1 MPDSALVKKGTLTM
15 SVNPTLPPM
24 QFVDQTG
31 ALKGM
36 RVELGEAIA
45 KRLCLTPEYV
55 RIEFSAMIPG
65 LQAGRW
71 DVINTGIFYTDE
83 RAKLM
88 QMLPYEDQAISIST
102 AKGNP
107 LKITKPEDLSGKSIG
122 VEIGGFEERKAREL
136 DKQLTDKGMKGM
148 TIRTFEN
155 FAMAFQALRAGQVEV
170 ALSIDSTGRRIPEAR
185 RLRPRAVRPVP
196 DAGRAGRQEQGAVG
210 RDGQGAQRHEGRR
223 QLPEAV
229 RPVRR
234 EGRST
239 APWSSRAR
247 RADRSRA
254 HIIESAREVHGTR
267 LELVGVR
274 RLSVQSVHP
283 RAAR

>member
-1 MPDSALVKKGTLTM
+1 MKLLSALASATALFVFCAGAANAQSCKSPVPDSALVKKGTLTM

-71 DVINTGIFYTDE
+71 DVINTGIFYTEE

-88 QMLPYEDQAISIST
+88 QMLIYEDQAISIST

-107 LKITKPEDLSGKSIG
+107 LKITKPDDLSGKSIG
-122 VEIGGFEERKAREL
+122 VELGGFEERKAREL

-170 ALSIDSTGRRIPEAR
+170 ALSIDSTGAEYQKRGDFERVLHGLFPTPVALAAR
-185 RLRPRAVRPVP
+185 NKDLAAAMAKVMNDMKADGSFQKLFDQYGVKAV
-196 DAGRAGRQEQGAVG
+196 DGAV
-210 RDGQGAQRHEGRR
+210 
-223 QLPEAV
+223 
-229 RPVRR
+229 
-234 EGRST
+234 
-239 APWSSRAR
+239 
-247 RADRSRA
+247 
-254 HIIESAREVHGTR
+254 
-267 LELVGVR
+267 
-274 RLSVQSVHP
+274 SVKGP
-283 RAAR
+283 AG

>member
-1 MPDSALVKKGTLTM
+1 MKLLPALASATALLISFAGAANAQQACKSPVPDSALVKKGTLTM

-36 RVELGEAIA
+36 RVELGEQIA

-71 DVINTGIFYTDE
+71 DVINTGIFFTEE

-88 QMLPYEDQAISIST
+88 QMLVYEDQAISISA

-107 LKITKPEDLSGKSIG
+107 LKIAKPDDLSGKSIG

-136 DKQLTDKGMKGM
+136 DKQLTDKGLKGM

-170 ALSIDSTGRRIPEAR
+170 ALSIDSTGAEYQKRGDFERVLNGLFPT
-185 RLRPRAVRPVP
+185 PVALATRNRELAAAMAKVLN
-196 DAGRAGRQEQGAVG
+196 DMKADGSFQKLFDQYGVKAADGAVTVKG
-210 RDGQGAQRHEGRR
+210 PA
-223 QLPEAV
+223 
-229 RPVRR
+229 
-234 EGRST
+234 S
-239 APWSSRAR
+239 
-247 RADRSRA
+247 
-254 HIIESAREVHGTR
+254 
-267 LELVGVR
+267 
-274 RLSVQSVHP
+274 
-283 RAAR
+283 

>member
-1 MPDSALVKKGTLTM
+1 MKLLPALASATALLISFAGAANAQQACKSPVPDSALVKKGTLTM

-36 RVELGEAIA
+36 RVELGEQIA

-71 DVINTGIFYTDE
+71 DVINTGIFFTEE

-88 QMLPYEDQAISIST
+88 QMLVYEDQAISISA

-107 LKITKPEDLSGKSIG
+107 LKIAKPDDLSGKSIG

-155 FAMAFQALRAGQVEV
+155 FAMAFQALRAGQIEV
-170 ALSIDSTGRRIPEAR
+170 ALSIDSTGAEYQKRADFERVLNGLFPTPVALAAR
-185 RLRPRAVRPVP
+185 NKELAAAMAKVMNDMKADGSFQKLFDQYGVKAA
-196 DAGRAGRQEQGAVG
+196 DGAVTVKG
-210 RDGQGAQRHEGRR
+210 PA
-223 QLPEAV
+223 
-229 RPVRR
+229 
-234 EGRST
+234 S
-239 APWSSRAR
+239 
-247 RADRSRA
+247 
-254 HIIESAREVHGTR
+254 
-267 LELVGVR
+267 
-274 RLSVQSVHP
+274 
-283 RAAR
+283 

>member
-1 MPDSALVKKGTLTM
+1 MKLLSALASATALFVFCAGAANAQACKSPVPDSALVKKGTLTM

-71 DVINTGIFYTDE
+71 DVINTGIFYTEE

-88 QMLPYEDQAISIST
+88 QMLIYEDQAISIST

-107 LKITKPEDLSGKSIG
+107 LKITKPDDLSGKSIG
-122 VEIGGFEERKAREL
+122 VELGGFEERKAREL

-170 ALSIDSTGRRIPEAR
+170 ALSIDSTGAEYQKRGDFERVLHGLFPTPVALAAR
-185 RLRPRAVRPVP
+185 NKDLAAAMAKVMNDMKADGSFQKLFDQYGVKAV
-196 DAGRAGRQEQGAVG
+196 DGAV
-210 RDGQGAQRHEGRR
+210 
-223 QLPEAV
+223 
-229 RPVRR
+229 
-234 EGRST
+234 
-239 APWSSRAR
+239 
-247 RADRSRA
+247 
-254 HIIESAREVHGTR
+254 
-267 LELVGVR
+267 
-274 RLSVQSVHP
+274 SVKGP
-283 RAAR
+283 AG

>member
-1 MPDSALVKKGTLTM
+1 MKLLPALASATALLISFAGAANAQQACKSPVPDSALVKKGTLTM

-36 RVELGEAIA
+36 RVELGEQIA

-71 DVINTGIFYTDE
+71 DVINTGIFFTEE
-83 RAKLM
+83 RSKLM
-88 QMLPYEDQAISIST
+88 QMLVYEDQAISISA

-107 LKITKPEDLSGKSIG
+107 LKIAKPDDLSGKSIG

-170 ALSIDSTGRRIPEAR
+170 ALSIDSTGAEYQKRGDFERVLNGLFPTPVALAAR
-185 RLRPRAVRPVP
+185 NKELAAAMAKVMNDMKADGSFQKLFDQYGVKAA
-196 DAGRAGRQEQGAVG
+196 DGAVTG
-210 RDGQGAQRHEGRR
+210 KGPA
-223 QLPEAV
+223 
-229 RPVRR
+229 
-234 EGRST
+234 S
-239 APWSSRAR
+239 
-247 RADRSRA
+247 
-254 HIIESAREVHGTR
+254 
-267 LELVGVR
+267 
-274 RLSVQSVHP
+274 
-283 RAAR
+283 

>member
-1 MPDSALVKKGTLTM
+1 MKLLPALASATALLISFAGAANAQQACKSPVPDSALVKKGTLTM

-36 RVELGEAIA
+36 RVELGEQIA

-71 DVINTGIFYTDE
+71 DVINTGIFFTEE

-88 QMLPYEDQAISIST
+88 QMLVYEDQAISISA

-107 LKITKPEDLSGKSIG
+107 LKIAKPDDLSGKSIG

-136 DKQLTDKGMKGM
+136 DKQLIDKGMKGM

-170 ALSIDSTGRRIPEAR
+170 ALSIDSTGAEYQKRGDFERVLNGLFPTPVALAAR
-185 RLRPRAVRPVP
+185 NKELAAAMAKVMNDMKADGSFQKLFDQYGVKAA
-196 DAGRAGRQEQGAVG
+196 DGAVTVKG
-210 RDGQGAQRHEGRR
+210 PA
-223 QLPEAV
+223 
-229 RPVRR
+229 
-234 EGRST
+234 S
-239 APWSSRAR
+239 
-247 RADRSRA
+247 
-254 HIIESAREVHGTR
+254 
-267 LELVGVR
+267 
-274 RLSVQSVHP
+274 
-283 RAAR
+283 

>member
-1 MPDSALVKKGTLTM
+1 MKLLPALASATALLISFAGAANAQQACKSPVPDSALVKKGTLTM

-36 RVELGEAIA
+36 RVELGEQIA

-71 DVINTGIFYTDE
+71 DVINTGIFFTEE

-88 QMLPYEDQAISIST
+88 QMLVYEDQAISISA

-107 LKITKPEDLSGKSIG
+107 LKIAKPDDLSGKSIG

-136 DKQLTDKGMKGM
+136 DKQLTDKGLKGM

-170 ALSIDSTGRRIPEAR
+170 ALSIDSTGAEYQKRGDFERVLNGLFPTPVALAAR
-185 RLRPRAVRPVP
+185 NKELAAAMAKVMNDMKADGSFQKLFDQYGVKAA
-196 DAGRAGRQEQGAVG
+196 DGAVTVKG
-210 RDGQGAQRHEGRR
+210 PA
-223 QLPEAV
+223 
-229 RPVRR
+229 
-234 EGRST
+234 S
-239 APWSSRAR
+239 
-247 RADRSRA
+247 
-254 HIIESAREVHGTR
+254 
-267 LELVGVR
+267 
-274 RLSVQSVHP
+274 
-283 RAAR
+283 

>member
-1 MPDSALVKKGTLTM
+1 MKLLPALASATALLISFAGAANAQQACKSPVPDSALVKKGTLTM

-36 RVELGEAIA
+36 RVELGEQIA

-71 DVINTGIFYTDE
+71 DVINTGIFFTEE

-88 QMLPYEDQAISIST
+88 QMLVYEDQAISISA

-107 LKITKPEDLSGKSIG
+107 LKIAKPDDLSGKSIG

-170 ALSIDSTGRRIPEAR
+170 ALSIDSTGAEYQKRGDFERVLNGLFPTPVALAAR
-185 RLRPRAVRPVP
+185 NKGLAAAMAKVMNDMKADGSFQKLFDQYGVKAA
-196 DAGRAGRQEQGAVG
+196 DGAVTVKG
-210 RDGQGAQRHEGRR
+210 PA
-223 QLPEAV
+223 
-229 RPVRR
+229 
-234 EGRST
+234 S
-239 APWSSRAR
+239 
-247 RADRSRA
+247 
-254 HIIESAREVHGTR
+254 
-267 LELVGVR
+267 
-274 RLSVQSVHP
+274 
-283 RAAR
+283 

>member
-1 MPDSALVKKGTLTM
+1 MKLPPALASATALLISFAGAANAQQACKSPVPDSALVKKGTLTM

-36 RVELGEAIA
+36 RVELGEQIA

-71 DVINTGIFYTDE
+71 DVINTGIFFTEE

-88 QMLPYEDQAISIST
+88 QMLVYEDQAISISA

-107 LKITKPEDLSGKSIG
+107 LKIAKPDDLSGKSIG

-170 ALSIDSTGRRIPEAR
+170 ALSIDSTGAEYQKRGDFERVLNGLFPTPVALAAR
-185 RLRPRAVRPVP
+185 NKELAAAMAKVMNDMKADGSFQKLFDQYGVKAA
-196 DAGRAGRQEQGAVG
+196 DGAVTVKG
-210 RDGQGAQRHEGRR
+210 PA
-223 QLPEAV
+223 
-229 RPVRR
+229 
-234 EGRST
+234 S
-239 APWSSRAR
+239 
-247 RADRSRA
+247 
-254 HIIESAREVHGTR
+254 
-267 LELVGVR
+267 
-274 RLSVQSVHP
+274 
-283 RAAR
+283 

>member
-1 MPDSALVKKGTLTM
+1 MKLLPALASATALFLLATGAAQAQACKSPVPDSALVKKGTLVM
-15 SVNPTLPPM
+15 SVNPTLPPL

-71 DVINTGIFYTDE
+71 DVINTGIFYTEE

-88 QMLPYEDQAISIST
+88 QMLIYEDQAISIST

-107 LKITKPEDLSGKSIG
+107 LKIAKPDDLSGKSIG

-170 ALSIDSTGRRIPEAR
+170 ALSIDSTGAEYQKRGDFDRVLHGLFPTPVALAAR
-185 RLRPRAVRPVP
+185 NKELAGAIAKVLNDMRADGSFQKLFDQYGVKTF
-196 DAGRAGRQEQGAVG
+196 EGAV
-210 RDGQGAQRHEGRR
+210 
-223 QLPEAV
+223 
-229 RPVRR
+229 
-234 EGRST
+234 
-239 APWSSRAR
+239 
-247 RADRSRA
+247 
-254 HIIESAREVHGTR
+254 
-267 LELVGVR
+267 
-274 RLSVQSVHP
+274 SVKGP
-283 RAAR
+283 AG